1 MKPRIPSAG
10 GPQSGDR
17 KSGLHSRNRH
27 QAGYDFAAL
36 CLRTPELA
44 AHVFT
49 NDYGTRTIDF
59 ANPDGV
65 KILNRALLAH
75 HYGIAHWDLPAG
87 YLCPPIPGR
96 VDYLHWAADLLAESA
111 GQVPTG
117 KGVRVLDIGVGANC
131 IYPLLGCREYG
142 WRFVGSDI
150 DPVSVKA
157 ATLLTKSNG
166 LGNQI
171 ECRLQGNA
179 NHVFRGII
187 GPKERFALTLCNP
200 PFHASLEEASKGS
213 ERKLRNLG
221 KEVTGTPL
229 LNFGGQKAELWC
241 EGGEAAFLAN
251 MIAQSKEFATQCL
264 WFSSLVSKKEN
275 LPGAKK
281 ALARVGAC
289 QVRVI
294 DMAQGNKVSRILAW
308 SFLDEEG
315 LRNGWSSAR

>member
-1 MKPRIPSAG
+1 M
-10 GPQSGDR
+10 
-17 KSGLHSRNRH
+17 
-27 QAGYDFAAL
+27 
-36 CLRTPELA
+36 
-44 AHVFT
+44 
-49 NDYGTRTIDF
+49 
-59 ANPDGV
+59 
-65 KILNRALLAH
+65 
-75 HYGIAHWDLPAG
+75 
-87 YLCPPIPGR
+87 
-96 VDYLHWAADLLAESA
+96 
-111 GQVPTG
+111 
-117 KGVRVLDIGVGANC
+117 
-131 IYPLLGCREYG
+131 
-142 WRFVGSDI
+142 DI

-157 ATLLTKSNG
+157 ATLLAKSNG

-171 ECRLQGNA
+171 ECRLQGNP

-200 PFHASLEEASKGS
+200 PFHASLEEASKGT

-221 KEVTGTPL
+221 KEVTGAPV

-264 WFSSLVSKKEN
+264 WFSSLVSKREPAGGEKGVE
-275 LPGAKK
+275 PGG
-281 ALARVGAC
+281 AR

-315 LRNGWSSAR
+315 LRSGWSSAR

>member
-1 MKPRIPSAG
+1 MKPRISSAG
-10 GPQSGDR
+10 GPTSGDR

-27 QAGYDFAAL
+27 QAGYDFEAL

-44 AHVFT
+44 DHVFI
-49 NDYGTRTIDF
+49 NDYGSCTIDF
-59 ANPDGV
+59 ADPEAV
-65 KILNRALLAH
+65 KTLNRALLAH
-75 HYGIAHWDLPAG
+75 HYGITHWDLPAG

-96 VDYLHWAADLLAESA
+96 VDYLHRAADLLAESA

-117 KGVRVLDIGVGANC
+117 KGVRVLDIGMGANC
-131 IYPLLGCREYG
+131 IYPLLGAREYG

-157 ATLLTKSNG
+157 ATLLAKSNG

-171 ECRLQGNA
+171 ECRLQGNPH
-179 NHVFRGII
+179 HVFRGII

-200 PFHASLEEASKGS
+200 PFHGSLEEASKGT

-221 KEVTGTPL
+221 KEVKGKPV
-229 LNFGGQKAELWC
+229 LNFGGQQAELWC

-251 MIAQSKEFATQCL
+251 MIAQSKEFASQCL

-281 ALARVGAC
+281 ALSRVGVR

-315 LRNGWSSAR
+315 LRNGWPSAC

>member
-1 MKPRIPSAG
+1 MKPRINSHSDRTA
-10 GPQSGDR
+10 GDR

-27 QAGYDFAAL
+27 RAGYDFEAL

-44 AHVFT
+44 GHVFT
-49 NDYGTRTIDF
+49 NEYGTCTLDF
-59 ANPDGV
+59 ANPDAV
-65 KILNRALLAH
+65 KSLNKALLAY

-96 VDYLHWAADLLAESA
+96 VDYLHWVADLLAEHAASL
-111 GQVPTG
+111 PTG

-157 ATLLTKSNG
+157 ATLLAKSNG

-171 ECRLQGNA
+171 ECRLQGNPS
-179 NHVFRGII
+179 HVFTGII
-187 GPKERFALTLCNP
+187 GPKDRFALTLCNP
-200 PFHASLEEASKGS
+200 PFHGSLAEASKGTQ
-213 ERKLRNLG
+213 RKLRNLG
-221 KEVTGTPL
+221 KEVKGAPV

-251 MIAQSKEFATQCL
+251 MIAQSQAFAAQCL

-275 LPGAKK
+275 LAGAQQ
-281 ALARVGAC
+281 ALSRVGAR
-289 QVRVI
+289 QVRII

-308 SFLDEEG
+308 SFFDDTG
-315 LRNGWSSAR
+315 MQAWWSAVR